1 AEDLLAQANASVQD
15 ITTDELA
22 TLIEQDPNVAVV
34 DIRTRREAWLVGGS
48 IDAPRHLDI
57 PRGWLEF
64 RIETSVP
71 DRDTPVAVYCGT
83 NQRSPLAAATLADM
97 GYTKVFNYAEGFSAW
112 RDAGLPVAHQD
123 QAPESMLYRRPEQVT
138 DGMWSAIGATGPPT

>member
-1 AEDLLAQANASVQD
+1 MRYITQLLSLSLALSGVALADTPAPQTSQELLERAKASVQD
-15 ITTDELA
+15 ITTEELA
-22 TLIEQDPNVAVV
+22 ALIEQDPSVAVV

-71 DRDTPVAVYCGT
+71 DRDTPIVVYCGT
-83 NQRSPLAAATLADM
+83 NQRSPLAAATLAGM
-97 GYTKVFNYAEGFSAW
+97 GYTGVLKEGTGRHDHRAC
-112 RDAGLPVAHQD
+112 
-123 QAPESMLYRRPEQVT
+123 RRRC
-138 DGMWSAIGATGPPT
+138 